1 MRHVY
6 SQLAAADTSNSM
18 NAIACMQDTEEQ
30 HAETRQQ
37 CHKLQLIVWR
47 KGLDG
52 HIRYVWCGQLVAC
65 FCHH

>member
-1 MRHVY
+1 
-6 SQLAAADTSNSM
+6 M